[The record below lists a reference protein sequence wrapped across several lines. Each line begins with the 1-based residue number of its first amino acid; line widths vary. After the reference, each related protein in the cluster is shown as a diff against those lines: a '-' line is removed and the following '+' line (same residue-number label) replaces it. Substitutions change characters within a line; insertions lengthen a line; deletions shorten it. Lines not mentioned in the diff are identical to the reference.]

1 MTHKETNSSSVNTN
15 NYDKKGRCIVH
26 PHIRLRKKKFMSR
39 LCLGSSSN
47 NGILMSACPDCCVD
61 ELRRIRL
68 VEENNKRVAAKQQ
81 QQVQVAA
88 MENKNESSL
97 NTLDRSDR
105 SGRMTPEIMTTKML
119 LDGSERSASS
129 RPTLTKLDGSQR
141 SDGSSG
147 SNSSN
152 GRGGGGGGSSRGR
165 RNQQQYDDSS
175 PGFTPLPKMKRS
187 SSLLSERMGNHPPP
201 PPPDVRLVRIALDNV
216 IRAIIRHRNVLRVK
230 IAIEVVVHPSR
241 KASST
246 GS

>member
-1 MTHKETNSSSVNTN
+1 
-15 NYDKKGRCIVH
+15 
-26 PHIRLRKKKFMSR
+26 
-39 LCLGSSSN
+39 
-47 NGILMSACPDCCVD
+47 
-61 ELRRIRL
+61 
-68 VEENNKRVAAKQQ
+68 
-81 QQVQVAA
+81 
-88 MENKNESSL
+88 
-97 NTLDRSDR
+97 
-105 SGRMTPEIMTTKML
+105 MTTKSL

-152 GRGGGGGGSSRGR
+152 GRGGGGGGGSSRGR
-165 RNQQQYDDSS
+165 RQYDDSS

-187 SSLLSERMGNHPPP
+187 SSLPSERMGNHPPP